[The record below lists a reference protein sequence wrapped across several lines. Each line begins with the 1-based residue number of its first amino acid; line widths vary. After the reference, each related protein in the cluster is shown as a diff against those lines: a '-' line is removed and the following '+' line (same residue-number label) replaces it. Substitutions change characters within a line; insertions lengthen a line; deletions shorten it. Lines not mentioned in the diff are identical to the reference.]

1 MQCYGNRV
9 NWQKT
14 WQIAEI
20 HQIHQFFLL
29 YHMCIEGC
37 MHSYIPTTLK
47 TLQVIFIEY
56 VCQMFCLY
64 VTLAYILKMPTFKY
78 MCI

>member
-1 MQCYGNRV
+1 
-9 NWQKT
+9 
-14 WQIAEI
+14 
-20 HQIHQFFLL
+20 
-29 YHMCIEGC
+29 MCIEGW
-37 MHSYIPTTLK
+37 MHSYIAITLK

-78 MCI
+78 TAPYNYSLSTTIIVKDPGNKKLL